1 MDIMFIVYTIVILA
15 IAFLGLYLIR
25 NKPELKRHSNRPK
38 SWLVVSP

>member
-25 NKPELKRHSNRPK
+25 NKPEDHQDKH
-38 SWLVVSP
+38 